1 LQAKIRKQ
9 DEGWRQAFG
18 GSSYF
23 IHHPFS
29 NILDY
34 FFILDFLI
42 FCRYSNPR
50 EAWGIMFKGLFKV
63 IFGLIRLGF
72 FLAIFVAIFHTWVIK
87 QAITF
92 SLSHQLGA
100 DVSIRNIKMDWKNT
114 GFEIQGLEIGNPYSF
129 PKGIL
134 ADVPLVIVSVDL
146 SRISEGVFRLK
157 TVGIDLREL
166 QVINV
171 SKKGLNLLALKPLQ
185 KSDEERSSSSRE
197 AIRTQINKYAPEV
210 IIDELIF
217 SLGDIRYLDTS
228 GPSLKEN
235 HYRAG
240 IRGAT
245 YYNIRGTQDVTAI
258 LVGEALKKMGFGY
271 LEAQLQKLQ
280 GSSGS
285 IGAPKSGF
293 LSKMMA
299 ALNGNSTT

>member
-1 LQAKIRKQ
+1 
-9 DEGWRQAFG
+9 
-18 GSSYF
+18 
-23 IHHPFS
+23 
-29 NILDY
+29 
-34 FFILDFLI
+34 
-42 FCRYSNPR
+42 
-50 EAWGIMFKGLFKV
+50 MFKGLFRV
-63 IFGLIRLGF
+63 VFGLIRLGF
-72 FLAIFVAIFHTWVIK
+72 FLVIFLAIFHTWVIK

-100 DVSIRNIKMDWKNT
+100 DVSIRNVKMDWKNT
-114 GFEIQGLEIGNPYSF
+114 GFEVQGLEIGNPYSF

-146 SRISEGVFRLK
+146 PGIPQGVLRLK

-197 AIRTQINKYAPEV
+197 VVQTQIKKYAPEV

-280 GSSGS
+280 GSSGPN
-285 IGAPKSGF
+285 GATKSGLF
-293 LSKMMA
+293 GKMMA
-299 ALNGNSTT
+299 ALNGNSSS